1 MREASHDGA
10 PGSITQQVF
19 LRQPPAAQ
27 HMCRDTPMTLPT
39 STGTAYTNSCAS
51 VMSMLWR
58 YGWLAEPSLQCS
70 SHPTVRRRHQPARK
84 ACASSHTFF
93 PSCSVVSSPFHS
105 PERRLAWGPSTST
118 SASTTMHRPSIHVEP
133 ASHHS
138 PTNMLKV
145 PTELLRPSC
154 EDQRA
159 GHSSVP
165 STDWPL
171 SSDVFGTPGNLPCSP
186 PKAAAT
192 RVLARTNHRQLGP
205 GRPAACLLA
214 CGAVRVGLV
223 VRSAVG
229 LAGRKAMHAINP
241 CRPSSYDFYYCTVP

>member
-1 MREASHDGA
+1 MYPPHVHTSSRSAYVQAMRRMGRPPIRMREASHHGA

-105 PERRLAWGPSTST
+105 PERRFGVG
-118 SASTTMHRPSIHVEP
+118 SIHIHFRFHNHAP
-133 ASHHS
+133 SLHPCGTS
-138 PTNMLKV
+138 KSSLTN
-145 PTELLRPSC
+145 
-154 EDQRA
+154 Q
-159 GHSSVP
+159 
-165 STDWPL
+165 
-171 SSDVFGTPGNLPCSP
+171 
-186 PKAAAT
+186 
-192 RVLARTNHRQLGP
+192 
-205 GRPAACLLA
+205 
-214 CGAVRVGLV
+214 
-223 VRSAVG
+223 
-229 LAGRKAMHAINP
+229 HA
-241 CRPSSYDFYYCTVP
+241 